1 MSLNANALK
10 SAVHQ
15 NQTDALL
22 SFQQRLFS
30 LWFNS
35 FIYNQIWE
43 DPAVDLKALALNSE
57 SRLLTI
63 ASGGCNVLNYLV
75 EQPAHITAIDLNP
88 YHLAL
93 TRLKIAAF
101 KHLPDHQHFYEFFG
115 YADKKTNLEHYKNY
129 VQPHL
134 APDLLDF

>member
-15 NQTDALL
+15 NQTDA
-22 SFQQRLFS
+22 F
-30 LWFNS
+30 
-35 FIYNQIWE
+35 
-43 DPAVDLKALALNSE
+43 
-57 SRLLTI
+57 
-63 ASGGCNVLNYLV
+63 
-75 EQPAHITAIDLNP
+75 DLNP

-115 YADKKTNLEHYKNY
+115 YADKKANLEHYKNY
-129 VQPHL
+129 VHSQIIAMTVL
-134 APDLLDF
+134 FFWMRKIG